1 MVGFQRQIPRR
12 TILKA
17 GVAVGALQVAA
28 PYIVKAQGEQPIKI
42 GVDNPL
48 TGIYTALGKNENTGM
63 QLAADQINAKG
74 GILGRKVEL
83 VIEDSTSDKTDVAVQ
98 KARKLIQSDKVDF
111 LIGNVNSSQAIAISQ
126 VAAELKIPHIVPG
139 GHADVVTGTSCQWT
153 TFRVCNTGAMQGN
166 AMAKPLVS
174 IGKKIYIIAQDYAF
188 GHSLGDGLT
197 KAATAAGGTIIGADY
212 FPLGTTDYSA
222 ILIKARAANPD
233 VLVDLAAGDDGI
245 NSLKQAVQ
253 FGIDKQVHLAGMQ
266 QELEVLEGLPPEART
281 GTWLFEWY
289 WNQPNTPHVADFVA
303 AIRKVTN
310 KVPTARTWFGFAA
323 MHSFGL
329 AANQAKTLD
338 AVKVCHALEGL
349 KLPPEIA
356 LQPGEP
362 FYRAEDH
369 QLVPAVFVGH
379 AQAKGTS
386 DPEDLFVVDQV
397 VQGPSFMPPTSQ
409 IPAASS
415 TIRLDPHE
423 TARHPKVARGLLI
436 RTGIGTRLGDQVQE

>member
-1 MVGFQRQIPRR
+1 MGKFEKSINRR

-17 GVAVGALQVAA
+17 GVAAGALQIAA
-28 PYIVKAQGEQPIKI
+28 PYIVKAQGEQPVKI

-63 QLAADQINAKG
+63 ALAAEQINAKG

-126 VAAELKIPHIVPG
+126 VASELKMPHIDPG
-139 GHADVVTGTSCQWT
+139 GHADVITGSSCQWT

-166 AMAKPLVS
+166 AMAKPLVK

-188 GHSLGDGLT
+188 GHSLADGLS
-197 KAATAAGGTIIGADY
+197 KAAKTAGGTIVGTDF

-253 FGIDKQVHLAGMQ
+253 FGIDKQLHLAGMQ
-266 QELEVLEGLPPEART
+266 QELEVLEGLPPEARV

-289 WNQPNTPHVADFVA
+289 WNQPSSVPGVADFVA
-303 AIRKVTN
+303 GIRKSTG

-323 MHSFGL
+323 IHSFAL
-329 AANQAKTLD
+329 AANKAKTLD
-338 AVKVCHALEGL
+338 AAKVCHALEGL
-349 KLPPEIA
+349 KLPPEVA
-356 LQPGEP
+356 CQPGEP
-362 FYRAEDH
+362 YYRAEDH
-369 QLVPAVFVGH
+369 QLVPAVFIGH
-379 AQAKGTS
+379 AQAKGAK

-397 VQGPSFMPPTSQ
+397 EQGPSFIPPATN
-409 IPAASS
+409 
-415 TIRLDPHE
+415 
-423 TARHPKVARGLLI
+423 
-436 RTGIGTRLGDQVQE
+436 TGCKLHYPT